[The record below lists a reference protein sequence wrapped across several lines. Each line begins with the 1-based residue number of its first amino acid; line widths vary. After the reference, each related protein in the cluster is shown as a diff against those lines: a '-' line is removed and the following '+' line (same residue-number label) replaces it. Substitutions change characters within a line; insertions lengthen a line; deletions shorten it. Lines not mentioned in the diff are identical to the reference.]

1 MDWMEWGSGSA
12 PTAKDIAAYY
22 RSRIAAGELEPLA
35 PLPPGRKLAK
45 HLKVA
50 LATVQSAYDVLKS
63 EGLTDSRPGSGTF
76 VAETTDDASAQ
87 DRARGFRE
95 LQDQLSAVTSQL
107 ATLSERVAKLEEER
121 TDSA

>member
-1 MDWMEWGSGSA
+1 MDWMEWGGGSA

-63 EGLTDSRPGSGTF
+63 EGLADSRPGSGTY
-76 VAETTDDASAQ
+76 VAEATEAGSAQ
-87 DRARGFRE
+87 DRAQGFRE
-95 LQDQLSAVTSQL
+95 LQGQLSAVTSQL
-107 ATLSERVAKLEEER
+107 AELSERVAKLEGDR

>member
-1 MDWMEWGSGSA
+1 MAWSGGSA

-35 PLPPGRKLAK
+35 ALPPGRKLAK

-63 EGLTDSRPGSGTF
+63 EGLADSRPGSGTF

-87 DRARGFRE
+87 DRARGFLD
-95 LQDQLSAVTSQL
+95 LQGELSAVTAQL
-107 ATLSERVAKLEEER
+107 AELCERVAKLEEER

>member
-1 MDWMEWGSGSA
+1 MDWMEWSGGSA

-22 RSRIAAGELEPLA
+22 RSRIAGGELEPLA

-63 EGLTDSRPGSGTF
+63 EGLADSRPGSGTF
-76 VAETTDDASAQ
+76 VAETTDDVSAQ
-87 DRARGFRE
+87 DRAQGFRE

-107 ATLSERVAKLEEER
+107 AELSERVAKLEGDR